1 LNVYKRLKFVVFL
14 KNNRKFLS
22 AAFVC
27 FAMSAW
33 VLFHIDTTN
42 SRRNLYTNLFL
53 AVLTRQELFDD
64 LKARASSVLGMDDEI
79 CPYATFHLLGF
90 REEMDPSKAM
100 QFQTFPH
107 PHAGT
112 MGPSGMNTPH
122 QMHSRTGSQSMPRQN
137 RRYDR
142 VGSQGQFYLSKSR
155 ADA

>member
-1 LNVYKRLKFVVFL
+1 MHTNCVRGEHLLEIAILK
-14 KNNRKFLS
+14 
-22 AAFVC
+22 
-27 FAMSAW
+27 
-33 VLFHIDTTN
+33 
-42 SRRNLYTNLFL
+42 
-53 AVLTRQELFDD
+53 
-64 LKARASSVLGMDDEI
+64 GMDDEI

-122 QMHSRTGSQSMPRQN
+122 QIHSRSGSQSMPRQAN

-142 VGSQGQFYLSKSR
+142 VGSQGN
-155 ADA
+155 